1 MLADRVSL
9 GMSEATVIDQSRDGR
24 VQRFHEQILPHLTP
38 LYRAALR
45 LVSTSADAEDL
56 VQETCLRAFQAL
68 DQLKDPAAA
77 KAWVFAVLRSVSLRH
92 FERETGSIVAPVE
105 LSEARPLP
113 QAPSFTNAAADSP
126 LQRALIEEVRAAT
139 LRLPRPYREAIVMAH
154 VAGFSYREMSQIL
167 EIPVG
172 TVMSRLFRAR
182 RMLRDALSDTAPA
195 PSKLVS

>member
-1 MLADRVSL
+1 M
-9 GMSEATVIDQSRDGR
+9 IDQSRDGK
-24 VQRFHEQILPHLTP
+24 VQRFQELILPHLTS

-56 VQETCLRAFQAL
+56 VQETCLRAFRAL
-68 DQLKDPAAA
+68 DQLKDSAA

-92 FERETGSIVAPVE
+92 FEREAGSILATVE
-105 LSEARPLP
+105 LSEVRPLP
-113 QAPSFTNAAADSP
+113 QAPSFTNVAADSP

-139 LRLPRPYREAIVMAH
+139 LRLSRPYREAIVMAH

-195 PSKLVS
+195 PSKLVSR

>member
-1 MLADRVSL
+1 M
-9 GMSEATVIDQSRDGR
+9 IDQSRDGK
-24 VQRFHEQILPHLTP
+24 VQRFQELILPHLTS

-56 VQETCLRAFQAL
+56 VQETCLRAFRAL
-68 DQLKDPAAA
+68 DPAAA

-92 FERETGSIVAPVE
+92 FEREAGSILATVE
-105 LSEARPLP
+105 LSEVRPLP
-113 QAPSFTNAAADSP
+113 QAPSFTNVAADSP

-139 LRLPRPYREAIVMAH
+139 LRLSRPYREAIVMAH

-195 PSKLVS
+195 PSKLLSR